1 MAVASVV
8 VSLGLVSVSADF
20 MNCNNN
26 PVIISSVQFKL
37 LFGWTRISNNLN
49 PHHLLLLFTMT
60 FIEWMIGRPQ
70 HRLMD
75 KLMVSISIEPSW
87 INIYRLVII
96 QSDLDGWLAG
106 RSSGTEWLHIHYKQH
121 SSHSCIN
128 GSGEWREECRLLW
141 LCAVMKPS
149 DMTGSVYSGNC
160 KRNKQTEIDSSPGG
174 LSIPLATGRLILVG
188 VWCRCTQRTST
199 TTGSSSYDW
208 PPPSPST
215 SRKDK

>member
-1 MAVASVV
+1 MNDWPTTTSIDGQIDGLDFDWTFLDKYLPACYYPIGLGWMA
-8 VSLGLVSVSADF
+8 
-20 MNCNNN
+20 
-26 PVIISSVQFKL
+26 
-37 LFGWTRISNNLN
+37 
-49 PHHLLLLFTMT
+49 
-60 FIEWMIGRPQ
+60 
-70 HRLMD
+70 
-75 KLMVSISIEPSW
+75 
-87 INIYRLVII
+87 
-96 QSDLDGWLAG
+96 GWLTKWDRVVAH
-106 RSSGTEWLHIHYKQH
+106 TLQTTQH